1 LLVHY
6 CTGAGQLLKGR
17 IGLEGNDMLGQSNTS
32 IDGPIWMHVHDEFVR
47 DSLSLFGLLDHLNSL
62 QKASWNQ
69 S

>member
-32 IDGPIWMHVHDEFVR
+32 IDGPIWMHVHDELV
-47 DSLSLFGLLDHLNSL
+47 
-62 QKASWNQ
+62 
-69 S
+69 